1 MIDLHSH
8 VIPGVDDGAR
18 DVEEALAALR
28 AMADEGVSGVV
39 ATPHFDGALTHD
51 HRAMEAR
58 LAVIDEGWAKLE
70 RAAAGAAGLPKLVRG
85 AEIKLD
91 TPEPDVG
98 EPRLRLAGGDF
109 ALFEFPFMSVPP
121 HSARAVSWIRSSGYI
136 PVIAHPERY
145 QGIFRMLNV
154 VEEWR
159 SAGAYL
165 QVNCGSLTGRYGPEA
180 KRVAEE
186 LLERGWIDYLASDHH
201 SRGPMPHKA
210 CREAIVGWGGAEQ
223 AELMMRTNPE
233 RLLRNDAPLPVA
245 PLRPAGGLF
254 SRIAKVFR

>member
-18 DVEEALAALR
+18 DLEEALAALR
-28 AMADEGVSGVV
+28 SMRIEGVSTVV

-51 HRAMEAR
+51 RSAMEAR
-58 LAVIDEGWAKLE
+58 LAAIDGGWATLE
-70 RAAAGAAGLPKLVRG
+70 RAASGAADLPALVRG

-91 TPEPDVG
+91 TPEPDVCD
-98 EPRLRLAGGDF
+98 PRLRLAGGDF

-145 QGIFRMLNV
+145 QGIIRMLPV

-159 SAGAYL
+159 AAGAYL

-180 KRVAEE
+180 KRVAVE

-201 SRGPMPHKA
+201 SRGTMPHNA
-210 CREAIVGWGGAEQ
+210 CRDAIAGWGGAEQ
-223 AELMMRTNPE
+223 AELMLRTNPV
-233 RLLRNDAPLPVA
+233 RLLRNEAPLPV
-245 PLRPAGGLF
+245 PPVRPSSGLF
-254 SRIAKVFR
+254 GRIAKVFR